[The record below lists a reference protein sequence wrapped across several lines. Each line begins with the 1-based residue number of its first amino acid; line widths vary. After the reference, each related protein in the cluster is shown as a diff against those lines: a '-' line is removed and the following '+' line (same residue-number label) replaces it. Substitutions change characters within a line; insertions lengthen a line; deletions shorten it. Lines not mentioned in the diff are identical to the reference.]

1 MEEEKKTKE
10 VDNPTEE
17 KIIAAAEKVFLEK
30 GFTGARTRDIAD
42 EAGINLALLNYYFRS
57 KENLFKIVITKKM
70 RSFFGVIFDIIS
82 DDSIPFGDK
91 ISKLVNKYTDLLMDE
106 PDLPIFLLNEMK
118 QNPDYLANTLKV
130 KDKITGNA
138 IPFVQQLINSDNRE
152 YSIQLLLS
160 FLGMTIFPFIARI
173 PFQNILDIS
182 NSDYKKILEH
192 RKELIPVWVNE
203 IIKIL

>member
-203 IIKIL
+203 IVKIL